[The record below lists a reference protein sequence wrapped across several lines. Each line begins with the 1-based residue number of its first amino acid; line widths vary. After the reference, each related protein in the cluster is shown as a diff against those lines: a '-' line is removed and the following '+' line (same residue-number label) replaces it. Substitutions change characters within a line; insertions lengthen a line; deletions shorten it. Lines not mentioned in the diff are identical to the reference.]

1 MPEIDIILP
10 GSNLSSESGL
20 AAWCSVVLVT
30 GQKRTLVDVGH
41 VGRRIFLVD
50 ALAQRG
56 LTPKDIDV
64 VVMSHAHWDH
74 NQNFDVFD
82 HAPLV
87 LHPWE
92 RKYARQPHRNDWA
105 TPQWSGLMI
114 DSHPNI
120 IEAEDGYEI
129 EPGVRLVHS
138 PGHSPGSLTVI
149 AETNDG
155 PAAVTGDVLHFASAA
170 ISRVNP
176 LVFWNAEQ
184 ATKSIERILGI
195 TNLIYPG
202 HDRPFR
208 VLGDHTEYLVP
219 FSMAVGGIRPDM
231 EGIVWGA
238 KWPAGYQMPWVMEGV
253 EQQTIESLG

>member
-1 MPEIDIILP
+1 
-10 GSNLSSESGL
+10 
-20 AAWCSVVLVT
+20 
-30 GQKRTLVDVGH
+30 
-41 VGRRIFLVD
+41 
-50 ALAQRG
+50 
-56 LTPKDIDV
+56 
-64 VVMSHAHWDH
+64 
-74 NQNFDVFD
+74 
-82 HAPLV
+82 
-87 LHPWE
+87 
-92 RKYARQPHRNDWA
+92 
-105 TPQWSGLMI
+105 MI

-184 ATKSIERILGI
+184 ATKSIKRILGI

-231 EGIVWGA
+231 GGNSVGLEVARRLSDALGHGGRRAADHRIVGIT
-238 KWPAGYQMPWVMEGV
+238 Q
-253 EQQTIESLG
+253 